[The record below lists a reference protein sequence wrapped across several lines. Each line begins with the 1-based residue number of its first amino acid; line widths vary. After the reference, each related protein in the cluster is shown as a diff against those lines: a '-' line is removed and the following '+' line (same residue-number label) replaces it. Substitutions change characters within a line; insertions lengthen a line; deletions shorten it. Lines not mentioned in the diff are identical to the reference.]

1 MSALSSYATTI
12 VEIDIAKIDVKTEQV
27 HMESIS
33 CQLDQGEEFIGLA
46 VVTVT
51 AKKQK
56 KIKSVNMCK

>member
-1 MSALSSYATTI
+1 MCASLSYPTTI

-33 CQLDQGEEFIGLA
+33 CKLEQGEEFIGLA